1 MIPGTPPR
9 RANASGDLFIYQTG
23 LEMIGQVRAEG
34 NQNHMIPLL
43 RSTVMLQRGY
53 PALYEGR
60 LLEQPL
66 RTTSRAKTPSNVG
79 QRPVAQERDR
89 RQILRLREPSM
100 VTVGLGRQL
109 VVGEPSMVTH
119 HRMDL
124 GL

>member
-1 MIPGTPPR
+1 
-9 RANASGDLFIYQTG
+9 
-23 LEMIGQVRAEG
+23 
-34 NQNHMIPLL
+34 MIPLL

-66 RTTSRAKTPSNVG
+66 RTTSRTKTPSSVC
-79 QRPVAQERDR
+79 QRPAVQERDR
-89 RQILRLREPSM
+89 RQILRLREPSK

-109 VVGEPSMVTH
+109 VVGEPSTVTRH
-119 HRMDL
+119 QLDL